1 MEPRGHGTLW
11 PKFVGGIADFL
22 VAGRE
27 LGTFLAVATLAA
39 TEIGT
44 ITFMYYAELGYKTGY
59 ASFVNGLIAGLV
71 MIFLGRTGFIVK
83 RLRAM
88 QLMTV
93 PEFFEVKFSR
103 NLRVFVGV
111 LVATGGILNMGVFL
125 KVEGTFLAIISGIS
139 LSHIKAVMTGILLLE
154 LVYTVLGGMVSIVIT
169 DFIQFVAL
177 SVGTILVT
185 LWSVHATGVT
195 RMYDAVRQTRCG
207 RVQPLRQPRIRLGVH
222 CVSSI
227 DLAGDPYLL
236 ADDGD
241 ADFFYA
247 QSRSQQA
254 CVLVG
259 GFYFSRPGMM
269 PMMWGI
275 AALALLGP
283 SQNSLEAMPR
293 MLAMILPSGVLGL
306 VVAGMLAATMSVN
319 SSYLLGWSAIIAQD
333 IIGPLR
339 KRPLTSLQ
347 QVMLNRGANFFV
359 SIFVMVW
366 GLWYTLPGPT
376 YFYLNMTATIYL
388 SGTLVAVVA
397 GLFGPRF
404 DAWRIP
410 GNGRRCGRHDRFLF
424 LQDPCELCWGRGI
437 CAGRDRDGAGFA
449 GERTQAGA
457 SRRRAE
463 LVGFIY
469 GNHPQKVSSVGC
481 AVGCVGASGSGLV
494 TGDAGVFCA
503 RAWHCQV

>member
-1 MEPRGHGTLW
+1 MLATLATGLYGR
-11 PKFVGGIADFL
+11 KFVGGIADFL

-88 QLMTV
+88 RLMTV

-103 NLRVFVGV
+103 NLRVFTGV

-195 RMYDAVRQTRCG
+195 RMYDAVRQTMG
-207 RVQPLRQPRIRLGVH
+207 
-222 CVSSI
+222 
-227 DLAGDPYLL
+227 A
-236 ADDGD
+236 
-241 ADFFYA
+241 
-247 QSRSQQA
+247 
-254 CVLVG
+254 G
-259 GFYFSRPGMM
+259 GFNPFANPEYGWAYIAFQVLIWLAVHTCWQTTAMRTFSTRSPEVSKRVFSWAGFIFLGRGMM

-283 SQNSLEAMPR
+283 CTEFAGSDATHAGHDSALRSVWDWSLRECLRQPCRSTAH
-293 MLAMILPSGVLGL
+293 I
-306 VVAGMLAATMSVN
+306 
-319 SSYLLGWSAIIAQD
+319 LLGWSSIIAQD

-347 QVMLNRGANFFV
+347 QVMLNRGANLFV

-397 GLFGPRF
+397 GLFWNRASTLGGYL
-404 DAWRIP
+404 AM
-410 GNGRRCGRHDRFLF
+410 
-424 LQDPCELCWGRGI
+424 
-437 CAGRDRDGAGFA
+437 AGGAVATIGFFFFKTPASYAGAGAFA
-449 GERTQAGA
+449 LAGIGMVLG
-457 SRRRAE
+457 S
-463 LVGFIY
+463 LV
-469 GNHPQKVSSVGC
+469 
-481 AVGCVGASGSGLV
+481 SGRKQEPA
-494 TGDAGVFCA
+494 GDALSS
-503 RAWHCQV
+503 

>member
-1 MEPRGHGTLW
+1 MIPTHFSALDWTIVVVYLAATMATGLYGRR
-11 PKFVGGIADFL
+11 FVGGISDFL

-44 ITFMYYAELGYKTGY
+44 ITFMYYAELGYRTGY

-71 MIFLGRTGFIVK
+71 MIFLGRTGFIVR

-103 NLRVFVGV
+103 KLRVFTGI

-125 KVEGTFLAIISGIS
+125 KVESTFLAIISGVP
-139 LSHIKAVMTGILLLE
+139 LTHIKAVMTGILLLE

-177 SVGTILVT
+177 SIGTILVT
-185 LWSVHATGVT
+185 IWAAHAAGFG
-195 RMYDAVRQTRCG
+195 RMYEAVRQTMG
-207 RVQPLRQPRIRLGVH
+207 
-222 CVSSI
+222 
-227 DLAGDPYLL
+227 A
-236 ADDGD
+236 
-241 ADFFYA
+241 
-247 QSRSQQA
+247 
-254 CVLVG
+254 G
-259 GFYFSRPGMM
+259 GFNPFANPEYGWAYIAFQFLIWLAIHTCWQTTAMRTFSTRSPEVSKRVFSWAGFIFLGRGMM
-269 PMMWGI
+269 PMLWGI
-275 AALALLGP
+275 AALAILGP

-333 IIGPLR
+333 IIVPLR
-339 KRPLTSLQ
+339 RRPLTSSQ
-347 QVMLNRGANFFV
+347 QVLLNRVANLFV
-359 SIFVMVW
+359 SLFVMVW

-397 GLFGPRF
+397 GLFWTRATTLGGYLAMAGGAVATVGFFFF
-404 DAWRIP
+404 DTPASY
-410 GNGRRCGRHDRFLF
+410 
-424 LQDPCELCWGRGI
+424 
-437 CAGRDRDGAGFA
+437 AGAGAFA
-449 GERTQAGA
+449 LAAIGMV
-457 SRRRAE
+457 
-463 LVGFIY
+463 VG
-469 GNHPQKVSSVGC
+469 S
-481 AVGCVGASGSGLV
+481 LV
-494 TGDAGVFCA
+494 TRPAQPA
-503 RAWHCQV
+503 AAL

>member
-1 MEPRGHGTLW
+1 MIGTHFSALDW
-11 PKFVGGIADFL
+11 IIVVTYLGATLATGLYGRKFVGGIADFL

-88 QLMTV
+88 RLMTV

-103 NLRVFVGV
+103 NLRVFTGI

-139 LSHIKAVMTGILLLE
+139 LNHIKAVMTGILLLE
-154 LVYTVLGGMVSIVIT
+154 LIYTVLGGMVSIVIT

-185 LWSVHATGVT
+185 IWSVHAAGVS
-195 RMYDAVRQTRCG
+195 RMYDAVRRTM
-207 RVQPLRQPRIRLGVH
+207 
-222 CVSSI
+222 
-227 DLAGDPYLL
+227 GD
-236 ADDGD
+236 
-241 ADFFYA
+241 
-247 QSRSQQA
+247 
-254 CVLVG
+254 G
-259 GFYFSRPGMM
+259 GFNPFANPDYGWAYVAFQVLIWLAVHTCWQTTAMRTFSTRSPEVTQRVFSWAGFIFLGRGMM

-275 AALALLGP
+275 AALATLGP
-283 SQNSLEAMPR
+283 AQNSLEAMPK
-293 MLAMILPSGVLGL
+293 MLATILPSGVLGL

-333 IIGPLR
+333 IILPLR
-339 KRPLTSLQ
+339 RRPLSSLE
-347 QVMLNRGANFFV
+347 QVMLNRGANLFV
-359 SIFVMVW
+359 SLFVMVY

-376 YFYLNMTATIYL
+376 YFYLNITATIYL

-397 GLFGPRF
+397 GLFWNRASTLGGYL
-404 DAWRIP
+404 AM
-410 GNGRRCGRHDRFLF
+410 
-424 LQDPCELCWGRGI
+424 
-437 CAGRDRDGAGFA
+437 AGGAVATIGFFFFKTPASYAGAGAFA
-449 GERTQAGA
+449 LAAIGMVLGSLLSGRKA
-457 SRRRAE
+457 
-463 LVGFIY
+463 
-469 GNHPQKVSSVGC
+469 PSVE
-481 AVGCVGASGSGLV
+481 
-494 TGDAGVFCA
+494 DATPNAQG
-503 RAWHCQV
+503 

>member
-1 MEPRGHGTLW
+1 MIGTHFSALDW
-11 PKFVGGIADFL
+11 IIVVTYLGATLATGLYGRKFVGGIADFL

-88 QLMTV
+88 RLMTV

-103 NLRVFVGV
+103 NLRVFTGI

-139 LSHIKAVMTGILLLE
+139 LNHIKAVMTGILLLE
-154 LVYTVLGGMVSIVIT
+154 LIYTVLGGMVSIVIT

-185 LWSVHATGVT
+185 IWSVHAAGVS
-195 RMYDAVRQTRCG
+195 RMYDAVRRTM
-207 RVQPLRQPRIRLGVH
+207 
-222 CVSSI
+222 
-227 DLAGDPYLL
+227 GD
-236 ADDGD
+236 
-241 ADFFYA
+241 
-247 QSRSQQA
+247 
-254 CVLVG
+254 G
-259 GFYFSRPGMM
+259 GFNPFANPDYGWAYVAFQVLIWLAVHTCWQTTAMRTFSTRSPEVTQRVFSWAGFIFLGRGMM
-269 PMMWGI
+269 PVMWGI
-275 AALALLGP
+275 AALATLGP
-283 SQNSLEAMPR
+283 AQNSLEAMPK
-293 MLAMILPSGVLGL
+293 MLATILPSGVLGL

-333 IIGPLR
+333 IILPLR
-339 KRPLTSLQ
+339 RRPLSSLQ
-347 QVMLNRGANFFV
+347 QVMLNRGANLFV
-359 SIFVMVW
+359 SLFVMVY

-376 YFYLNMTATIYL
+376 YFYLNITATIYL

-397 GLFGPRF
+397 GLFWNRASTLGGYL
-404 DAWRIP
+404 AM
-410 GNGRRCGRHDRFLF
+410 
-424 LQDPCELCWGRGI
+424 
-437 CAGRDRDGAGFA
+437 AGGAVATIGFFFFKTPASYAGAGAFA
-449 GERTQAGA
+449 LAAIGMVLGSLLSGRKA
-457 SRRRAE
+457 
-463 LVGFIY
+463 
-469 GNHPQKVSSVGC
+469 PSVE
-481 AVGCVGASGSGLV
+481 
-494 TGDAGVFCA
+494 DATPNAQG
-503 RAWHCQV
+503 